1 MGCPRWEVTGNE
13 MGRRIYHI
21 TWDFQE
27 KRWQIM
33 RWKDEFTTGNGISK
47 MGIDRQWDGKMNLPH
62 DMGLPRWKVAGNEM
76 GRWIYHS

>member
-1 MGCPRWEVTGNE
+1 MGRPRWEVTGNE

-47 MGIDRQWDGKMNLPH
+47 MGIDRQ
-62 DMGLPRWKVAGNEM
+62 
-76 GRWIYHS
+76 